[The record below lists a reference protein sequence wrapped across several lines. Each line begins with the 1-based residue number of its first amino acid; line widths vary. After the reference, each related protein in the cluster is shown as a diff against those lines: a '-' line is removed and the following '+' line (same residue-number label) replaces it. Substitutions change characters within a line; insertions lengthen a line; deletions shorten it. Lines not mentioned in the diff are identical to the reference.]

1 MARVFLKRKSKNEK
15 MNDKPRSLEISAIC
29 FYILFVVFYSC
40 TRESG
45 APPLDT
51 LPTAEQ
57 VATAKAD
64 VEIAKASLAA
74 EGKFKCCI
82 KPPCDWCLLKAN
94 GCVCADMIDA
104 DQPVCPECGL
114 GWKTGAGSI
123 PDVQPHEVKNVLE
136 TR

>member
-1 MARVFLKRKSKNEK
+1 MRVNTSWLSLPAVFFFLF
-15 MNDKPRSLEISAIC
+15 PG
-29 FYILFVVFYSC
+29 C
-40 TRESG
+40 TRETGS
-45 APPLDT
+45 PPLDT

-64 VEIAKASLAA
+64 VETAKASMAA
-74 EGKFKCCI
+74 DGKYNCCI

-94 GCVCADMIDA
+94 GCACADMIDA

-114 GWKTGAGSI
+114 GWKNGTGSI
-123 PDVQPHEVKNVLE
+123 PDVQPSEVKNVLE